1 MKPTPPN
8 EFARQ
13 AAGRQR
19 GFVAQFLDFAL
30 HNKRWW
36 LTPILII
43 LLLAS
48 LLIILG
54 GTGVAPFIYT
64 IF

>member
-1 MKPTPPN
+1 MSKKTPS
-8 EFARQ
+8 EFEKQ
-13 AAGRQR
+13 AAGQQR

-30 HNKRWW
+30 HNKKWW